1 MPNKNKFKGLY
12 KKYMIRPIVYQW
24 LVKCLITVVVAL
36 LWNTF
41 LNKAQMLSVV
51 RDAFF
56 VFGFIWLMLAWFQY
70 LKLDGFSF
78 RHFMEERKNK
88 GKKKN
93 HWKKDIADFTDEE
106 IVSFRDL
113 DDDEKAGVRLASNII
128 LGVVLLI
135 ISLIAMAF

>member
-1 MPNKNKFKGLY
+1 MPQKNKFKGLY

-24 LVKCLITVVVAL
+24 VVKALITIVVSL
-36 LWNTF
+36 LWNMF
-41 LNKAQMLSVV
+41 LNKAQLMSVV

-56 VFGFIWLMLAWFQY
+56 VFGFIWLMFAWFQY
-70 LKLDGFSF
+70 LKLDGFRF

-106 IVSFRDL
+106 VVAFKEL
-113 DDDEKAGVRLASNII
+113 EDDEKAGVRIASNLI
-128 LGVVLLI
+128 LAVILFI
-135 ISLIAMAF
+135 ISIAAMVF